1 MSSSVFLLLMAIIPI
16 AHSGVL
22 LTYPQARFPPL
33 DYLPDD
39 LTMPPCGVPKPT
51 KPFYTTFHIGSEY
64 NVSWITPAS
73 TNDYCTFPISDRL
86 EPMTVSTSTTRETP
100 STTAH
105 SMHHIPTPEPTS
117 STPEPTSTESD
128 NSSSSIFSLFLVI
141 LVVIYQL

>member
-73 TNDYCTFPISDRL
+73 TNVFIEYGWKRNSHKPKCNLGLGKAVVERESMLDCLETITHENNILSDD
-86 EPMTVSTSTTRETP
+86 VS
-100 STTAH
+100 
-105 SMHHIPTPEPTS
+105 
-117 STPEPTSTESD
+117 ESD
-128 NSSSSIFSLFLVI
+128 VP
-141 LVVIYQL
+141 